1 MDKIIEFEKNIFSN
15 LQSEFSKLL
24 NNLKNN
30 KINKDK
36 LDQLIVINKQLLE
49 LETNI
54 INLKQN
60 LDIVDKESLKDY
72 EKDKKVIETFKPFM
86 LYHRL
91 LLN

>member
-1 MDKIIEFEKNIFSN
+1 MDKIIELEKNIFSN

-30 KINKDK
+30 KIKKDK
-36 LDQLIVINKQLLE
+36 LEQLIVINKQLLE
-49 LETNI
+49 LENSI

-60 LDIVDKESLKDY
+60 LDIVDNECLKEY

-86 LYHRL
+86 FYHRL